1 MKKSDIAIYV
11 SAILTLVL
19 TTFVVFSTQKVTY
32 ENKADDILKNNNLAT
47 NQLVMAADTDTT
59 TDATSPLFRNR
70 LSEDKSDLDSIVKG
84 KDDEARDG
92 KSDIRDIDDD
102 GDVRKSDRGERNNMK
117 KSGSDRIA
125 SKTLVD
131 ADDDRSFADTRSVA
145 RNTASESKRS
155 TLKKDEYFDDDAPAA
170 STTTRNRS
178 WSGDKEGRARLRSET
193 RTAST
198 RNESRAQV
206 ADINDTDDLVPAKT
220 VRSRTQDMPART
232 APVVDRDDSDK
243 SSGGRTHVIQS
254 GEMLR
259 SIAAQYGTT
268 TTKLI
273 QLNSLSNPDLIHPG
287 QKLRLP

>member
-32 ENKADDILKNNNLAT
+32 ENKADDILKNNNIST
-47 NQLVMAADTDTT
+47 NQLAMATDPDTT

-70 LSEDKSDLDSIVKG
+70 LSDDKGDLDRSVKD
-84 KDDEARDG
+84 KDDEKAV
-92 KSDIRDIDDD
+92 KTDIRDIDDD
-102 GDVRKSDRGERNNMK
+102 EAAAPRKSDRGERDNMK
-117 KSGSDRIA
+117 KTDRAGTKKIA
-125 SKTLVD
+125 DDS
-131 ADDDRSFADTRSVA
+131 DDRSFADTRTVA
-145 RNTASESKRS
+145 RGTQGDSPRQ
-155 TLKKDEYFDDDAPAA
+155 TKKDEYFDDDAPTAPA
-170 STTTRNRS
+170 SRG
-178 WSGDKEGRARLRSET
+178 WSSDKDGRARLRTERAEPKTVAT
-193 RTAST
+193 RGS
-198 RNESRAQV
+198 NRAQV

-268 TTKLI
+268 TAKLI